1 MRRILLLLL
10 IMLISV
16 AALWWIVRPG
26 IFTVQLIAHI
36 PHPFSV
42 GKRTSPGGRFLHTGG

>member
-10 IMLISV
+10 ITLISV

-26 IFTVQLIAHI
+26 IFTVQLIGALPDGATI
-36 PHPFSV
+36 V
-42 GKRTSPGGRFLHTGG
+42 